1 MTNNDRQICT
11 DPAGDEVDLSV
22 LNIVLTSVLLVV
34 LFRYLPVDSVV
45 QRIPLLGGDES
56 LVNTEIRDN
65 RVFFGLLLVVSTF
78 ILLTLTRKKFHS
90 LGPRLADALSVV
102 AVGVLFSSTAAVRYF
117 EELKGVLWFGFGA
130 NVALLTVVFAVLVHR
145 TFTSEDNS
153 SVRIPI
159 GITYVFWIIFATF
172 YLPSFLQFTYGLI
185 DLPHSRYVFNEM
197 AAPAAGMLPLSDF
210 TSQYSSLMGYPLL
223 LVAAFQKSIVNTL
236 LPYWISFLTLTVIGS
251 LAYLLKRFFREL
263 PLGICIVFPTCLL
276 LVKQSPNETIGGSLG
291 FLMSA
296 LPVRSFFP
304 VICGLFL
311 VIAIQKSFR
320 IVQSI
325 LLGLLSGLAVLNNF
339 EFGLTSSL
347 ALTITVTTLVLFRH
361 IEFRYW
367 LSFLGSLFVTLF
379 SFVVLLRLSGNQFQF
394 SRWTAFSAGF
404 KSGFGNVPMP
414 FFGTFVLIFCLLAS
428 GVVLGFHALRSD
440 QKLQRDNSSVGLA
453 VAPPSLLLY
462 AGCWGVFSLPYYVA
476 RSITSGQLQIFLIPM
491 TMVIIGL
498 LAHFCSVQTTN
509 RILISVPILRKST
522 FIRTFPLLFIM
533 CLPLAS
539 LLQHPDPSFEWERL
553 MGKGTYFSSSTVK
566 DLDVV
571 KDIDKYKLYNQN
583 AELGVVTN
591 FANLVSIATD
601 VLPIMD
607 ANDFSDLQ
615 INRNLQLSFCNSF
628 NDAAVDVILVER
640 VIVGR
645 EFLSTVCAS
654 LNFKFQGTFGVLD
667 FYSKS

>member
-65 RVFFGLLLVVSTF
+65 RVFFGLLLVVSTV
-78 ILLTLTRKKFHS
+78 ILLTLTRRKFHS
-90 LGPRLADALSVV
+90 VGPRLADALSVV

-130 NVALLTVVFAVLVHR
+130 NVALLTVVLAVLVHR

-320 IVQSI
+320 MVQSI

-339 EFGLTSSL
+339 
-347 ALTITVTTLVLFRH
+347 
-361 IEFRYW
+361 
-367 LSFLGSLFVTLF
+367 
-379 SFVVLLRLSGNQFQF
+379 
-394 SRWTAFSAGF
+394 
-404 KSGFGNVPMP
+404 
-414 FFGTFVLIFCLLAS
+414 
-428 GVVLGFHALRSD
+428 
-440 QKLQRDNSSVGLA
+440 
-453 VAPPSLLLY
+453 
-462 AGCWGVFSLPYYVA
+462 
-476 RSITSGQLQIFLIPM
+476 
-491 TMVIIGL
+491 
-498 LAHFCSVQTTN
+498 
-509 RILISVPILRKST
+509 
-522 FIRTFPLLFIM
+522 
-533 CLPLAS
+533 
-539 LLQHPDPSFEWERL
+539 
-553 MGKGTYFSSSTVK
+553 
-566 DLDVV
+566 
-571 KDIDKYKLYNQN
+571 
-583 AELGVVTN
+583 
-591 FANLVSIATD
+591 
-601 VLPIMD
+601 
-607 ANDFSDLQ
+607 
-615 INRNLQLSFCNSF
+615 
-628 NDAAVDVILVER
+628 
-640 VIVGR
+640 
-645 EFLSTVCAS
+645 
-654 LNFKFQGTFGVLD
+654 
-667 FYSKS
+667 